1 MKIIQKILLIISGI
15 LIALIILELSLQTAG
30 FVASSYQRYRNNQA
44 LKNKSEYKIM
54 CLGESTTYGG
64 YPKELQNMLN
74 QKYPNKF
81 TVIDCGVPG
90 NNLDNI
96 LSQLDINIAKYNP
109 DFAICMMGINDGFI
123 SLSTNKPELE
133 TKPEPEPERKKISY
147 LKTYELYHLLRK
159 HIILILQTNFDAYY
173 VLKLYCQKKYS
184 YAELVCE
191 KILESPQNDYSL
203 ASFLAMVQYDHL
215 DKRDCAYRAASDI
228 IENNKK
234 LDNRSKNIVY
244 RIVID
249 YNLQNKNNALM
260 QKYID
265 KLIND
270 DNVFFDAKLYGFIK
284 DFINLNQKKEFF
296 NKMAKF
302 EESLDQCYG
311 IRAIESMDKKDYK
324 KAEEYFAKAEEVRLK
339 YPREQTYNLYK
350 LIVDKLVDNNIKVLS
365 MQYPVRS
372 IKPLKQMLKNE
383 EYYDRIIFINNE
395 NNFKDL
401 LKTKQFKEV
410 FEDQFAGDFGHYKQD
425 GSVLIAEN
433 VIARLEKIII
443 NNGQNI

>member
-1 MKIIQKILLIISGI
+1 M
-15 LIALIILELSLQTAG
+15 
-30 FVASSYQRYRNNQA
+30 F
-44 LKNKSEYKIM
+44 
-54 CLGESTTYGG
+54 
-64 YPKELQNMLN
+64 LN
-74 QKYPNKF
+74 Y
-81 TVIDCGVPG
+81 
-90 NNLDNI
+90 
-96 LSQLDINIAKYNP
+96 IAK
-109 DFAICMMGINDGFI
+109 
-123 SLSTNKPELE
+123 
-133 TKPEPEPERKKISY
+133 
-147 LKTYELYHLLRK
+147 
-159 HIILILQTNFDAYY
+159 
-173 VLKLYCQKKYS
+173 KKYS

-270 DNVFFDAKLYGFIK
+270 DNVFFDAKLYGVIK

-311 IRAIESMDKKDYK
+311 IRAIESMDKKDYS